1 MDSLAFII
9 YLNIS
14 RSYFGGEIPHQLGIL
29 STLHVLDLHDYS
41 NFQSKSIKWLKNLKG
56 LQYLDMSGIDL
67 VKASDC
73 FPVISSLTSLLE
85 LHFSR
90 CGLNWLP
97 SNLTTVKPG
106 THDGFHSMPSLRT
119 LRVAGNTFVNSLSF
133 LNGILSSLSNLHFLD
148 FSYCHISSPVL
159 VHLQNLSLIEYLD
172 LSNNQILK
180 EIPKSLSN
188 LCNFTTLNLHDVGAS

>member
-1 MDSLAFII
+1 
-9 YLNIS
+9 
-14 RSYFGGEIPHQLGIL
+14 
-29 STLHVLDLHDYS
+29 
-41 NFQSKSIKWLKNLKG
+41 
-56 LQYLDMSGIDL
+56 MSGIDL
-67 VKASDC
+67 AKASDW

-97 SNLTTVKPG
+97 SNLTTVSFTSLIVLDLSWNSFDSMLLPGWIFSLRNLALLDLSYCGISGVNPG

-119 LRVAGNTFVNSLSF
+119 LRVAGKTFVNSSSF

-148 FSYCHISSPVL
+148 VSYCHISSPVL

-172 LSNNQILK
+172 LSNNQIIE